1 MPMLR
6 GQFEED
12 VLQQACIVD
21 QLVHRD
27 AGGEGDLADP
37 LARCSLD
44 EQGVVGTCRHL
55 QRLITQRLGEL
66 LRIAAADADRA
77 AGTGGQLRQRGRE
90 HEPAATYD
98 EHPVGRLRD
107 LGEHMT

>member
-1 MPMLR
+1 MLVMTVTIAGCMVGPEYR
-6 GQFEED
+6 
-12 VLQQACIVD
+12 
-21 QLVHRD
+21 RPD
-27 AGGEGDLADP
+27 AAPPKDFRSQVASTEAGSLADLP
-37 LARCSLD
+37 WWQVFNDKAL
-44 EQGVVGTCRHL
+44 QG
-55 QRLITQRLGEL
+55 LITQRLGEL

-90 HEPAATYD
+90 HEPPATYD